1 MLLQPA
7 STAREWK
14 CDWISKII
22 FGGWTRVGARD
33 AYESQKC
40 LAAQTWIVCLFVPC
54 RGRSL
59 HICKK
64 STWQNCPC
72 PHLSLGHNLTTR
84 PDYIQSQTVPPVSIP
99 ISRPLL
105 AGWFLGLPACLMA
118 NGSQSNVKI
127 QYGYVKISG
136 NLLCLPFS
144 WRQWTIMLKTVL
156 QWEVEKLVCI
166 KQIIAFRKNGCF
178 YLPDETSNFPTQE
191 ILPFLDQWANL
202 FFFVSQKFVLSFW
215 PN

>member
-1 MLLQPA
+1 MWPNQQDNIRRMDKGRCKRRL
-7 STAREWK
+7 
-14 CDWISKII
+14 WISKM
-22 FGGWTRVGARD
+22 FG
-33 AYESQKC
+33 SPNMN
-40 LAAQTWIVCLFVPC
+40 CLFVC
-54 RGRSL
+54 SLSRSF
-59 HICKK
+59 
-64 STWQNCPC
+64 S
-72 PHLSLGHNLTTR
+72 PHLQEVHLAKLPLSSPISGTQSHHQA

-166 KQIIAFRKNGCF
+166 KQIIAFRKNGRF